1 MRPECSRRQSE
12 LRERLTRLE
21 NGLNQDQAELRE
33 RLSRLEAGIQGQAEL
48 RERLSTPEQ
57 RSPLSGWVLA
67 SGVISVLALVGSV
80 AALIM
85 SL

>member
-1 MRPECSRRQSE
+1 MQQGQSE

-33 RLSRLEAGIQGQAEL
+33 RLSRLEAGIHQGQAEL